1 MGYFD
6 GLTDAIFK
14 KDKDGNA
21 VFYPWGIFGKGR
33 VLADPA
39 KADQLRSFVRNYYLL
54 TLPTLIV
61 LGILR
66 SMPWLVGVG
75 LLLILWFLI
84 RSRALLAG
92 TPYSDERLT
101 LKEGYKNSAASHN
114 RLTLWVLF
122 ISSILFVLVG
132 ILLALKAHTL
142 VHALFGLGTTVFF
155 GACGAAIGY
164 MLKVKHA

>member
-14 KDKDGNA
+14 KDKTGNT
-21 VFYPWGIFGKGR
+21 VFYPWGVLGKGR
-33 VLADPA
+33 VLSDPA
-39 KADQLRSFVRNYYLL
+39 KADQLRSFVRNYYLV

-66 SMPWLVGVG
+66 SLPLLIGIG

-84 RSRALLAG
+84 RCRALLAG

-114 RLTLWVLF
+114 RLTLWVLLT
-122 ISSILFVLVG
+122 SSVLFVIVG
-132 ILLALKAHTL
+132 ILIALKAHTF

-155 GACGAAIGY
+155 GACCAAIGY